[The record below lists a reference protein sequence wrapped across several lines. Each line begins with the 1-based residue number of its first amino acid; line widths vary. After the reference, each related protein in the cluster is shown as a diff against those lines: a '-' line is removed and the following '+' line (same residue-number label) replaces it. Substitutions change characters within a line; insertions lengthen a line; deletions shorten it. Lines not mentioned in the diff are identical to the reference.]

1 MSNGGASFLRA
12 MNPRAL
18 LEGFQKG
25 NPGRAQRALYAGR
38 GIGVGNQVS
47 FSEHK

>member
-1 MSNGGASFLRA
+1 

-38 GIGVGNQVS
+38 VIGFGNQVS
-47 FSEHK
+47 FSERK